1 MRQELK
7 VKGGFCNLENNELDF
22 VDCPKGHRNL
32 LGFCLILPE
41 SSSRRV
47 PEVRGV
53 GRAETWPGVGSLETA
68 TVGLKSGQNTKGP
81 WPQKGRIR

>member
-1 MRQELK
+1 MVWNLWYNIIMRQEPK
-7 VKGGFCNLENNELDF
+7 VKGGFYSLENSELDF

-47 PEVRGV
+47 PEVRGA
-53 GRAETWPGVGSLETA
+53 GRVETWPGVSSPET
-68 TVGLKSGQNTKGP
+68 G
-81 WPQKGRIR
+81 